1 MAIRAGMSLL
11 EMIAQL
17 TRGFVKAT
25 GRQPSGLENI
35 KIKQEAIKRFEDMNK
50 VVDLEGNVID
60 TSKGIMGGKQRGATL
75 KSGIMK
81 ATGTGPKKV
90 VIKGLPDKEFKD
102 LRTSFRLGI
111 AKNSSDFNQD
121 LADKIIK
128 REVYPD
134 LSDAQRK
141 DFLDNLD
148 FVLKNPRD
156 GSADGGRIGLSYLLA
171 EDTNERMPF
180 LKGKIVK
187 EIFKKVAK
195 PKVKPKTEMDKIR
208 EWGVKEMEYT
218 NPKSIYY
225 DERRV
230 LQEKYPGITDDLLNK
245 ILIDDNP
252 QRKAEVLATI
262 DEAFRMME
270 KGKGHKEIIEI
281 FKSTPRTKNAE
292 GGITRVPF
300 SMGRRAF
307 LKLMGAAGAGIGAAK
322 AGLGSLFKAGKPV
335 VAKELTS
342 IPIKNVEGMPSWF
355 KPLVNKVI
363 KEGDDVTEKFATKE
377 REIIHKKRLGDPR
390 ADDVYADEV
399 IVTQDLDTGHVRVEY
414 HAGTNMGEAPIQ
426 LDYMEGM
433 EVISHPTIKKTL
445 TSKYRSTK
453 EPPTFQASE
462 AEPRVVNWDGDI
474 EWDGENVVGKVDEL
488 LSDTTQLEAY
498 ATGKRPPIKKL
509 LESEKKQKKV
519 QRLMED
525 QGNQIDYIETKYGP
539 GPDPTDFDD
548 WPGPE
553 YASGGLAKM
562 LGE

>member
-81 ATGTGPKKV
+81 ATGAKPIEVRVDISKYIKDGKPDNDKLNALVDRDIILKEEADSLATTGRNYERFQKILAERKNIREIIEDVRNMFPEKKA
-90 VIKGLPDKEFKD
+90 G
-102 LRTSFRLGI
+102 
-111 AKNSSDFNQD
+111 
-121 LADKIIK
+121 
-128 REVYPD
+128 
-134 LSDAQRK
+134 
-141 DFLDNLD
+141 
-148 FVLKNPRD
+148 
-156 GSADGGRIGLSYLLA
+156 GGRTGLSYLLA
-171 EDTNERMPF
+171 EDTNARMPF

-390 ADDVYADEV
+390 ADDVHADEV

-462 AEPRVVNWDGDI
+462 AEPRIANWDGDI
-474 EWDGENVVGKVDEL
+474 EWDGENVVHKVDEL

-539 GPDPTDFDD
+539 GPDPTDLDD
-548 WPGPE
+548 F
-553 YASGGLAKM
+553 ASGGLAKM